1 MPFDESRRQRE
12 TGEIDHTRVLGGNAT
27 RWPCG
32 VDAIA
37 DDPHRPSLVH
47 GLAVEHPRRAQHD
60 RGRFRGARLS
70 SDDSRGEADDEQ
82 HGQLS
87 SHHTRIVSLTLH
99 IPHVQFT
106 LHFPTLNLL
115 STFHFP
121 LSTFH
126 VLFHFSTFPLF
137 HFPSSVLFRGTRGPR
152 TDHL

>member
-27 RWPCG
+27 RWPRG

-37 DDPHRPSLVH
+37 NDPHRPSLVH

-70 SDDSRGEADDEQ
+70 GDDSRGEADDEQ

-99 IPHVQFT
+99 TPHVQFT
-106 LHFPTLNLL
+106 LHSPTLNLL
-115 STFHFP
+115 STFH
-121 LSTFH
+121 L
-126 VLFHFSTFPLF
+126 LFHFSTFPLF
-137 HFPSSVLFRGTRGPR
+137 HFPAVFCFVERDVPGLITYG
-152 TDHL
+152 